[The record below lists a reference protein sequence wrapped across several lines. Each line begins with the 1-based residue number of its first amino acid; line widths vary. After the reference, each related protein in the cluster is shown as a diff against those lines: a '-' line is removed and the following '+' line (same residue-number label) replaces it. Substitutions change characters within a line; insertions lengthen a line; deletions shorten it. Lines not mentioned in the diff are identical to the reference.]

1 MSHNEVRAKNSLLN
15 FIKWKDKEFYEEHKE
30 EMEAMSFSAL
40 EKFAMRHDFI
50 D

>member
-1 MSHNEVRAKNSLLN
+1 MGNNEARAKMSLMN
-15 FIKWKDKEFYEEHKE
+15 FIKWKDKDFYEEHKE
-30 EMEAMSFSAL
+30 EMEAMSYFSL